1 MTDRPGVPPD
11 QKPTGSQGREAFA
24 SALDVLATYRPERAG
39 LPPAYQYG
47 LPLDAGHSARL
58 TAGQPVTAGPGTV
71 AAAADDLRAGRV
83 TSLDLIEESLL
94 AVEKFDPELNAVAHL
109 LADTARVEAAERDAE
124 AAAGHWRGLLHGIP
138 LTVKD
143 VIDVAGAPTRAG
155 SAAYHDRPGADAV
168 AVARARAAGAVI
180 LAKVTTHEFA
190 LGVTSP
196 QSRNPHDPTRIPGG
210 SSGGSA
216 IAVSTGMGLA
226 SIGTD
231 TRASIRVPAAL
242 SGVVGF
248 KPTFGSVPTGGVV
261 PLSWT
266 MDHVALMASTVEDA
280 AILLDALRPNRGAGG
295 GQPVL
300 ARWAG
305 SEVAGLR
312 IGLPASAFAG
322 VEDAVDEAVTAALAG
337 LTERGCVVVPVD
349 RPSPADLEAANA
361 AGLVISRC
369 EAASFH
375 RALGADRAQYW
386 EEVADQLAAAAEV
399 RAMDYI
405 DAQRLRGELAR
416 GLLRL
421 FDDVDVLAMPT
432 APVVAPPVEDFARHL
447 TLLSRN
453 AIPWSL
459 VGFPA
464 VSVPCG
470 ASGLP
475 VGLQLVA
482 RPWREDLLVAVGT
495 AAQGSRS

>member
-1 MTDRPGVPPD
+1 M
-11 QKPTGSQGREAFA
+11 
-24 SALDVLATYRPERAG
+24 
-39 LPPAYQYG
+39 
-47 LPLDAGHSARL
+47 
-58 TAGQPVTAGPGTV
+58 
-71 AAAADDLRAGRV
+71 
-83 TSLDLIEESLL
+83 
-94 AVEKFDPELNAVAHL
+94 
-109 LADTARVEAAERDAE
+109 
-124 AAAGHWRGLLHGIP
+124 
-138 LTVKD
+138 
-143 VIDVAGAPTRAG
+143 
-155 SAAYHDRPGADAV
+155 
-168 AVARARAAGAVI
+168 
-180 LAKVTTHEFA
+180 
-190 LGVTSP
+190 
-196 QSRNPHDPTRIPGG
+196 
-210 SSGGSA
+210 
-216 IAVSTGMGLA
+216 
-226 SIGTD
+226 
-231 TRASIRVPAAL
+231 
-242 SGVVGF
+242 GF

-266 MDHVALMASTVEDA
+266 MDHVAVMASTVEDA
-280 AILLDALRPNRGAGG
+280 ALLLDALRQDREAGG

-300 ARWAG
+300 ARCAG

-312 IGLPASAFAG
+312 IGVPASAFAG
-322 VEDAVDEAVTAALAG
+322 VEDAVDQAVAAALAG
-337 LTERGCVVVPVD
+337 LAERGCVVVPVD

-470 ASGLP
+470 AAGLP

-482 RPWREDLLVAVGT
+482 RPWREDFLVAVGT